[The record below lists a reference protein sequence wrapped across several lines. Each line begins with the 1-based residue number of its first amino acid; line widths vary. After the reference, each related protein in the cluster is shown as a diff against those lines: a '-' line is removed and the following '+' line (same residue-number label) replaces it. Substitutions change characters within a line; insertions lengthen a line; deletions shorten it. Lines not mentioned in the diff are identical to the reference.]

1 MISPMVRTK
10 RRSWWLLLPALL
22 ALLLPSAVA
31 AQQESPDA
39 VMDGV
44 AFEQKLNAQVP
55 LDLEFVDDM
64 GTTRR
69 LGDLIGADGRPT
81 ILVLGYYECP
91 MLCSLVREGTLAALQ
106 QVTLSAGRDFSVV
119 NVSIDPL
126 ETPMTAN
133 TLKTVTMQR
142 YAREGAADD
151 WHFLTG
157 RDEAIREL
165 ADSVGFQYVYD
176 ETIDQYAHAAGIIV
190 LTPDGRAARYL
201 YGIEYSPGDLR
212 LALVEAAEGKI
223 GNPVDQFM
231 LLCYQYNPVTGS
243 YTPAIMTI
251 LRIAGVIT
259 VVTLVV
265 GIYLLSRTSPEGK
278 TTSPGGPAVAQG

>member
-1 MISPMVRTK
+1 MIMIK
-10 RRSWWLLLPALL
+10 RRNVFWLLLLL
-22 ALLLPSAVA
+22 AVLTAPRPTA
-31 AQQESPDA
+31 AQDTPDA

-44 AFEQKLNAQVP
+44 AFEQKLNAQIP

-69 LGDLIGADGRPT
+69 IGDLISAGQPAV
-81 ILVLGYYECP
+81 LVLGYYECP

-106 QVTLSAGRDFSVV
+106 QVQLSVGRDFSVI

-142 YAREGAADD
+142 YGREGAADA

-157 RDEAIREL
+157 RDEAVRAL
-165 ADSVGFQYVYD
+165 ADSVGFRYVYD

-190 LTPDGRAARYL
+190 LTPEGRAARYL
-201 YGIEYSPGDLR
+201 YGIEYSASDLR
-212 LALVEAAEGKI
+212 LALVEAGEGAI

-251 LRIAGVIT
+251 VRIAGVIT
-259 VVTLVV
+259 VLTLVV
-265 GIYLLSRTSPEGK
+265 GIIMLSRSSPGGK
-278 TTSPGGPAVAQG
+278 VSPPGGPAVAQG